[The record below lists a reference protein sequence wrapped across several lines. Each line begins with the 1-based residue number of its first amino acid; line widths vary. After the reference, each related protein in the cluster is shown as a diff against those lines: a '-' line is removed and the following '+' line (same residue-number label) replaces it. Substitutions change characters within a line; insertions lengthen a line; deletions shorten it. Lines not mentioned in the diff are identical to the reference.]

1 MAPIDREGEPRD
13 QSREPFNPEE
23 ALGEEPLV
31 VQDIEGIQ
39 ISGRDIAPVVPGR
52 IFISYRRDDA
62 DYPASWLDDRL
73 VARFGRDQVFK
84 DVDSIELGDDFAEA
98 ITKAV
103 GACDVLLALIG
114 PQWLT
119 VKDEAGNRRLD
130 KPDDFVRLE
139 IEVAL
144 ERKVRVIPILIGNAT
159 MPRGDQVPASLAKL
173 VRRQAL
179 QLSPNRFGFDL
190 GRLLPVLDKTLAEQQ
205 AKREDEEYA
214 RRQDER
220 NRNTRAIWTADLDDL
235 NGQADS

>member
-1 MAPIDREGEPRD
+1 
-13 QSREPFNPEE
+13 
-23 ALGEEPLV
+23 
-31 VQDIEGIQ
+31 
-39 ISGRDIAPVVPGR
+39 
-52 IFISYRRDDA
+52 
-62 DYPASWLDDRL
+62 
-73 VARFGRDQVFK
+73 
-84 DVDSIELGDDFAEA
+84 
-98 ITKAV
+98 
-103 GACDVLLALIG
+103 VLLALIG

-130 KPDDFVRLE
+130 SPDDFVRLE
-139 IEVAL
+139 IEAAL

-159 MPRGDQVPASLAKL
+159 MPRGDQVPASLAPL

-179 QLSPNRFGFDL
+179 QLSPNRFEFDL
-190 GRLLPVLDKTLAEQQ
+190 GRLLPVLDKSLAEQQ